1 MNQAKHMADIGKLG
15 VLDWHRQLPDTLVQS
30 LMKASDL
37 TSGWRKH
44 IEALGPVGDLQRI
57 LGHHAGL
64 GAHAAAIREAQL
76 SHAQMLGKPYADI
89 LASARSIT
97 GNTALF
103 GDLQRQIDA
112 ASSGVSVEL
121 MRMVDE
127 MSKGTALR
135 AAMDMAKA
143 WKDPFEDIRKSLLAH
158 QAPFQGL
165 TEKVLVDSIARS
177 GFHDSL
183 KSTDFSAVW
192 QELDAKL
199 KAQASLAMQTIAHEA
214 AEQATPEAALQQIL
228 AAIAQTSEPKL
239 QKVLWLIV
247 VPMVFLLLNAFLAPI
262 GDFYVKKSLE
272 EKPRQDAHKA
282 VKQAASD
289 TVGDLRLLSDH
300 RYVAAKSLMVRS
312 SASARSPAI
321 GRLHFGQAVHV
332 LQKTKDFT
340 LVSWTSPDHA
350 SSVQG
355 WVFSRYLKRF
365 D

>member
-1 MNQAKHMADIGKLG
+1 MSESKTLADIGRIG
-15 VLDWHRQLPDTLVQS
+15 GIDWRRQLPDTLVQS
-30 LMKASDL
+30 LMKASDV
-37 TSGWRKH
+37 TAGWRKH
-44 IEALGPVGDLQRI
+44 LDALGSATDIQRI
-57 LGHHAGL
+57 LRQHEGL
-64 GAHAAAIREAQL
+64 SAHAAAIRAAQL
-76 SHAQMLGKPYADI
+76 GQQQMLGKHYADI
-89 LASARSIT
+89 LASARPFA

-112 ASSGVSVEL
+112 ASSGASVEL
-121 MRMVDE
+121 MRMVDD

-158 QAPFQGL
+158 QAPFQAL
-165 TEKVLVDSIARS
+165 TEKALIDSIAKS
-177 GFHDSL
+177 GFHASL

-192 QELDAKL
+192 QELDAQL
-199 KAQASLAMQTIAHEA
+199 KAQASQAMRTITHEA
-214 AEQATPEAALQQIL
+214 AEQPTPEAALQQIL

-247 VPMVFLLLNAFLAPI
+247 VPMVFLLLNVVLAPI

-272 EKPRQDAHKA
+272 EKPRQEAHKA

-289 TVGDLRLLSDH
+289 TVGDLRLLSDY
-300 RYVAAKSLMVRS
+300 RYVATQSLMIRS
-312 SASARSPAI
+312 SASAKSPVM
-321 GRLHFGQAVHV
+321 GQLHFGQTVHV
-332 LQKTKDFT
+332 LQKNKDFT